1 MDQVKFVEMP
11 YHFKFCK
18 SCLPKILFGPFLNT
32 LAHIN
37 KVQLKVSWNI
47 ENSLDIFNFTRLR

>member
-18 SCLPKILFGPFLNT
+18 SCLPKILLGPFLNT
-32 LAHIN
+32 LTHMN

-47 ENSLDIFNFTRLR
+47 ENSVDIFNFTRLR